1 MSSETHNIFITGTD
15 ADELCRFGYDTGYI
29 SGCKEMPAFLQVY
42 GDLQS
47 DGTYK
52 LSTQTD
58 SIITSILSAGTF
70 FGALFAATIGDAVGR
85 RRGILIYLV
94 LFAIGVALQTAGKS
108 LGAFAA
114 GRVLAGLGVGGTSTL
129 VPVYQAECAPRKL
142 RGFCVSCYQFFI
154 TVGLLIA
161 AVVVNAT
168 KGRPDASAYQIPIA
182 VQFIWGTIIAVGMF
196 VLPESPRW
204 LLMRD
209 RHEEAK
215 ASLSKVIGQSTD
227 SRAVLDE
234 YDEIYATLQKE
245 RALGGG
251 SWIDCFR
258 NGENK
263 ARQRIL
269 TGMILQACTQLSG
282 INFIFY

>member
-1 MSSETHNIFITGTD
+1 MLFFIGVACQT
-15 ADELCRFGYDTGYI
+15 A
-29 SGCKEMPAFLQVY
+29 CKSL
-42 GDLQS
+42 
-47 DGTYK
+47 
-52 LSTQTD
+52 
-58 SIITSILSAGTF
+58 AG
-70 FGALFAATIGDAVGR
+70 
-85 RRGILIYLV
+85 
-94 LFAIGVALQTAGKS
+94 FAIG
-108 LGAFAA
+108 
-114 GRVLAGLGVGGTSTL
+114 RVFAGLGVGGCSCV
-129 VPVYQAECAPRKL
+129 VPIYQAECSPKQI
-142 RGFCVSCYQFFI
+142 RGIVVSAFQFFI